1 MAYRL
6 SIGVN
11 IDASG
16 AKSGSA
22 EAKQA
27 VATIGTEADRAAPKV
42 DNVADAVERVSNA
55 GKSSPV
61 PATIGAIG
69 DAADRTRTKIQQ
81 LINASIGIHD
91 GAANENARRW
101 SGVLA
106 DEATSIDSLRAK
118 YNPLFATI
126 QRYKQVQMEIRATH
140 AMGALSTDEF
150 TAAMSRERQAALASI
165 DAIKGRNRAQQEG
178 AGGRQ
183 NQRFQS
189 ANLAF
194 QVQDIVTTGAFMPW
208 YTVALQ
214 QGPQVAAVMDSLE
227 NKSAGLASAF
237 MSLVSPWSLLSIAA
251 VGATAFAIQYFSTT
265 SNEADKA
272 AKAIERHND
281 LIRQIRSL
289 YGEAAAGLGDYSRK
303 THAELEAAARLSLT
317 AMQSAAREANKTLLD
332 AIGDVQTPIRGAQFY
347 EVEKRFKPFEDAI
360 VTLRNSIRDGSSD
373 FAGFFSEVNR
383 IAATDPKGLRKLGD
397 ELIDSASKAADAQR
411 GVQNASNAIDVLG
424 GKASAQVAGVS
435 QLTEALR
442 ELAGIAVPALSEAEQ
457 AQTLYQRAILN
468 AKNREDKDFAL
479 QSLQEA
485 LRRIDNQNPRVLNSD
500 GDFTNVPV
508 PGTKPITLGDKPDK
522 SIAASANAY
531 RDLVKAADDRVAQM
545 KLEAQLAGE
554 TGVAAEALRFKLD
567 LLQQSED
574 KGRSLTPK
582 QVEAINARVDAFK
595 KYAEEAAKATLK
607 ADLLFEREQLGRSA
621 FDQQIASSLRG
632 AGLEVDFDSY
642 EAGLI
647 RTNLQLQYARDLT
660 GDFVGTLFDGIQQG
674 KGLWESLGD
683 AAVNSLKR
691 ISETLLNDVLNSL
704 FKVNSASAGGGSG
717 GGLLGLLGNLFGFG
731 SGSGASASS
740 SPWSFG
746 LDNWQFAGGGYTG
759 PGGIHEPRGVV
770 HAGEIVFS
778 QRDVARNGGVAAV
791 EAMRLGYR
799 GYDNG
804 GVVGVTPLMSP
815 SMANRQSA
823 SAADRGMG
831 TLKLLLGIAADGNGN
846 IMPVIQQAIDKTVP
860 GYIQMGIEDY
870 DGRMPDRVAA
880 INAEPWRR

>member
-27 VATIGTEADRAAPKV
+27 VATISTEADRAAPKV

-55 GKSSPV
+55 GKSSSV

-81 LINASIGIHD
+81 LINASVRIHD

-126 QRYKQVQMEIRATH
+126 QHYKQVQMEIRAAH
-140 AMGALSTDEF
+140 AMGALSADEF

-165 DAIKGRNRAQQEG
+165 DAIKGRNAAVQSSALAGSTNGWQTSNIVAQ
-178 AGGRQ
+178 
-183 NQRFQS
+183 F
-189 ANLAF
+189 
-194 QVQDIVTTGAFMPW
+194 QDIGVTAAMGMSPLQI
-208 YTVALQ
+208 ALQ
-214 QGPQVAAVMDSLE
+214 QGTQLSSVIQGMGSGR
-227 NKSAGLASAF
+227 SIISGLAAAF
-237 MSLVSPWSLLSIAA
+237 TSLVSPVSLVTIGLVGGGAA
-251 VGATAFAIQYFSTT
+251 ALQYFSTVI
-265 SNEADKA
+265 SGGDESA
-272 AKAIERHND
+272 AKLKEQSQLVQDVAQRWGDAIPALRDYANEIARTRAAMEVKEGISILNEKTLADVKKQTEDARASIAAMVQD
-281 LIRQIRSL
+281 LRAA
-289 YGEAAAGLGDYSRK
+289 GEEDDVIKALQSSFKDFATAAETGKLKTEDVDRVQKALAAA
-303 THAELEAAARLSLT
+303 
-317 AMQSAAREANKTLLD
+317 
-332 AIGDVQTPIRGAQFY
+332 I
-347 EVEKRFKPFEDAI
+347 
-360 VTLRNSIRDGSSD
+360 NS
-373 FAGFFSEVNR
+373 
-383 IAATDPKGLRKLGD
+383 T
-397 ELIDSASKAADAQR
+397 
-411 GVQNASNAIDVLG
+411 
-424 GKASAQVAGVS
+424 
-435 QLTEALR
+435 
-442 ELAGIAVPALSEAEQ
+442 GIPALSEFAKFFDVLSASALSAAGNVQ
-457 AQTLYQRAILN
+457 GVTTAAARAQDITTWRSYN
-468 AKNREDKDFAL
+468 ADSGRLETNGAPW
-479 QSLQEA
+479 S
-485 LRRIDNQNPRVLNSD
+485 DNIQNPGFATPELGPAPTSRPRIELE
-500 GDFTNVPV
+500 GL
-508 PGTKPITLGDKPDK
+508 PGQMKAAGAAAK
-522 SIAASANAY
+522 SAAIAY
-531 RDLVKAADDRVAQM
+531 RDLVKSADDRVAQM

-740 SPWSFG
+740 SSWSFG
-746 LDNWQFAGGGYTG
+746 LDDWQFAGGGYTG

-870 DGRMPDRVAA
+870 DGRMPERVAA